1 MKKGDYLAA
10 KEEKRKPTIEAIIVL
25 IVFII
30 VFLAVIFR
38 FAIRSGTN
46 EGFFSFMPTG
56 VQAYKVS
63 KAFVRPTIHSRE
75 DEDVSFPDRDFEYSK
90 KSDSVYV
97 IKSFYV
103 TQDSYGHES
112 KKNYTITL
120 KYNGGSR
127 ANGHNWTLI
136 QLQQDK

>member
-10 KEEKRKPTIEAIIVL
+10 KEEKRKPTREAIIVL
-25 IVFII
+25 VVFII
-30 VFLAVIFR
+30 VFIAIIFR

-56 VQAYKVS
+56 IQAYKVS
-63 KAFVRPTIHSRE
+63 TSFVRPTIQSRG
-75 DEDVSFPDRDFEYSK
+75 DITFPDRDFQYSK
-90 KSDSVYV
+90 RSDSTYV

-103 TQDSYGHES
+103 IQDSDGHES

-127 ANGHNWTLI
+127 DDGRKWTLI
-136 QLQQDK
+136 KLQQDK